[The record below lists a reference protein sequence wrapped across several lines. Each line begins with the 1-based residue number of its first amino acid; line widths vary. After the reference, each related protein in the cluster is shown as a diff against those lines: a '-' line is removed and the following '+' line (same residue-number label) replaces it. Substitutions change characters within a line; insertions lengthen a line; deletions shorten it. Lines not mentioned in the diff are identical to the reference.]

1 VRLGPLVL
9 CSLLLA
15 CVAGMASC
23 GGATVAQEP
32 APPPPSPP
40 PPAVLQSIAVTPGAA
55 TLIVGNTAQL
65 MAIGSYSDGSQQDIT
80 GMVAWACSNA
90 NIATVSSTGLVSGAG
105 SGQATITATSG
116 SLTGSATLTVSVNV
130 TTWHYDDARTGLN
143 PAETVL
149 NPQTVNSANFGK
161 LFSYILDGYPYAQPL
176 YVANVTINGAAH
188 NVVLVAT
195 EHDSVYAF
203 DADSYGNGSPLWQI
217 SLLGAGETPLTSGS
231 IKPYEGVTST
241 PVVDASSN
249 TMYVLSTQISGTNGF
264 FRLHALDI
272 TNGTEKFGGPVVI
285 NASVPGTNSDS
296 INGIL
301 YLTTSCVQRSALLLV
316 NNTIILGFG
325 GCHSGWLVSYDAQT
339 LTQTG
344 VFNMSPNADGYGT
357 FGGAGGVWMGGGG
370 PAADS
375 SGNVYISTGN
385 GPYDGNTAFGDSILK
400 FDTNLHLLDHFT
412 PSDWSFLWCNDSDIG
427 AGGVSLIGGG
437 SQLVAGGKQG
447 RIYLLNTGNLGGLQ
461 ANDAGA
467 AQELWF
473 ESDIASPYP
482 ASCTD
487 NQGMVWTSQL
497 NSYEIFGTAASFNGS
512 VYLGITPTTSMIPGP
527 VRQFSYLNGQ
537 LSPGSVAPD
546 SILPGSYGTT
556 PILSAGGNSGGIV
569 WIIDHGEPVQTATP
583 TNATLRAYDAS
594 NLAIELYNSSQVATD
609 TPGLGIKFTSPIVAN
624 GKVYMGTGH
633 DPTSVP
639 NPTGELDVYGLR
651 SSTQGKAQLGL
662 KGASN

>member
-1 VRLGPLVL
+1 MRPVRLVL
-9 CSLLLA
+9 WVSVIVCSAGLA
-15 CVAGMASC
+15 GC
-23 GGATVAQEP
+23 GGG
-32 APPPPSPP
+32 APQGSSPTTPNPP
-40 PPAVLQSIAVTPGAA
+40 PPAATLQSIAVTPSMA
-55 TLIVGNTAQL
+55 TLIVGNTEQL
-65 MAIGSYSDGSQQDIT
+65 VATGTYSDGSQHDISST
-80 GMVAWACSNA
+80 VAWTCSSPS
-90 NIATVSSTGLVSGAG
+90 IATVGSAGLVTAAE
-105 SGQATITATSG
+105 SGQVSITAASG
-116 SLTGSATLTVSVNV
+116 SLSSSATLSVDVNV
-130 TTWHYDDARTGLN
+130 TTWHFDNQRTGLN
-143 PAETVL
+143 PVETVL

-176 YVANVTINGAAH
+176 YAANLDINGTNH
-188 NVVLVAT
+188 NVVLIAT

-203 DADSYGNGSPLWQI
+203 DADQYGNGSPLWQV
-217 SLLGAGETPLTSGS
+217 SLLQAGETPLNNGS

-241 PVVDASSN
+241 PVIDPSSN
-249 TMYVLSTQISGTNGF
+249 TLYVLSSQTAGSNSF

-272 TNGTEKFGGPVVI
+272 TTGTEKFGGPIVV

-296 INGIL
+296 INGTL

-316 NNTIILGFG
+316 NNAIVLGFG

-339 LTQTG
+339 LQQIG

-370 PAADS
+370 PAADD
-375 SGNVYISTGN
+375 SGNIYLSTGN
-385 GPYDGNTAFGDSILK
+385 GPYDGDTAFGDSVLK

-437 SQLVAGGKQG
+437 AQLVAGGKQG
-447 RIYLLNTGNLGGLQ
+447 RVYLLNTGNLGGLQ
-461 ANDAGA
+461 PNDTGA

-473 ESDIASPYP
+473 ESDISAPYP

-487 NQGMVWTSQL
+487 PQGNVWTSQI
-497 NSYEIFGTAASFNGS
+497 NSYEIFGTAAVFNGS
-512 VYLGITPTTSMIPGP
+512 VYLGITPTASMIPGP

-537 LSPGSVAPD
+537 LSPGTIASD

-556 PILSAGGNSGGIV
+556 PSLSSSGGSGGVV
-569 WIIDHGEPVQTATP
+569 WIIDHGQPEQSATP

-594 NLAIELYNSSQVATD
+594 NLATELYNSSQVSSD
-609 TPGLGIKFTSPIVAN
+609 VPGLGIKFTSPMIAN
-624 GKVYMGTGH
+624 GKVYIGTGH

-651 SSTQGKAQLGL
+651 NSAQGKQRMLR
-662 KGASN
+662 